1 MQFVWWH
8 ETTKTKTMITL
19 SVDTKALNKL
29 PIDELDLQKD
39 KLLRTVAQT
48 ALFVLQ
54 DRIFTDQGG
63 RKTDGSPIG
72 VYTPKY
78 LAFRKREFK
87 KTNTQINLNA
97 SGKMFRDLDIVPDG
111 ESYTLKFLSGTTSKS
126 ISSIDKARFAE
137 ERFGTI
143 FQLSQ
148 DEVKEYIQP
157 AVQEFIDNLF
167 KK

>member
-54 DRIFTDQGG
+54 DRIFTDEGG

-72 VYTPKY
+72 VYTKQY
-78 LAFRKREFK
+78 LNYRERAYG
-87 KTNTQINLNA
+87 KTNKQINLNA
-97 SGKMFRDLDIVPDG
+97 TGQMFRDLDIAPDG
-111 ESYTLKFLSGTTSKS
+111 ESYTLGFKNSFNKQ
-126 ISSIDKARFAE
+126 KADWNE

>member
-1 MQFVWWH
+1 MKVEFLG
-8 ETTKTKTMITL
+8 I
-19 SVDTKALNKL
+19 NKL
-29 PIDELDLQKD
+29 VKAPPEIPRD

-48 ALFVLQ
+48 SLFVLQ

-72 VYTPKY
+72 TYTPKY
-78 LAFRKREFK
+78 LAYRKRVLK
-87 KTNTQINLNA
+87 KNNTQVNLNA
-97 SGKMFRDLDIVPDG
+97 TGQMFQDLDIAPDG
-111 ESYTLKFLSGTTSKS
+111 ESYTLGFKNSLNKQ
-126 ISSIDKARFAE
+126 KADWNE
-137 ERFGTI
+137 KRFGTI

-148 DEVKEYIQP
+148 DEVKEYIEP

>member
-1 MQFVWWH
+1 
-8 ETTKTKTMITL
+8 MIVL
-19 SVDTKALNKL
+19 SVDTKRLNKL
-29 PIDELDLQKD
+29 PFDELELQKD
-39 KLLRTVAQT
+39 KLLRVVAQT
-48 ALFVLQ
+48 SLFVLQ

-72 VYTPKY
+72 TYTPKY
-78 LAFRKREFK
+78 LAYRKRVLK
-87 KTNTQINLNA
+87 KNNTQVNLNA
-97 SGKMFRDLDIVPDG
+97 TGQMFRDLDISPDG
-111 ESYTLKFLSGTTSKS
+111 ESYTLGFKNSLNKQ
-126 ISSIDKARFAE
+126 KADWNE

-148 DEVKEYIQP
+148 DEVKEYIEP

>member
-1 MQFVWWH
+1 
-8 ETTKTKTMITL
+8 MIVL
-19 SVDTKALNKL
+19 SVDTKRLNKL
-29 PIDELDLQKD
+29 PFDELELQKD
-39 KLLRTVAQT
+39 KLLRVVAQT
-48 ALFVLQ
+48 SLFVLQ

-72 VYTPKY
+72 TYTPKY
-78 LAFRKREFK
+78 LAYRKKVLK
-87 KTNTQINLNA
+87 KNNTQVNLNA
-97 SGKMFRDLDIVPDG
+97 TGQMFQDLDIAPDG
-111 ESYTLKFLSGTTSKS
+111 ESYTLGFKNSLNKQ
-126 ISSIDKARFAE
+126 KADWNE

-148 DEVKEYIQP
+148 DEVKEYIEP